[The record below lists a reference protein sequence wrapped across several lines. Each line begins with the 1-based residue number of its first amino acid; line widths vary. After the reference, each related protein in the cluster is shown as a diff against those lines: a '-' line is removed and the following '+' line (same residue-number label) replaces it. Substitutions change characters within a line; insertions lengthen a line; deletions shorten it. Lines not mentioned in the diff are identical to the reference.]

1 MSGDEDR
8 QTEVT
13 VRGWPAVVIILI
25 AIAGGVSY
33 RMHLHRQ
40 LQVDPEARAAIESAV
55 KMRVYRDILRDG
67 KALDQAMQ
75 SGGEAALEEMGN
87 RIASV
92 GVEVRDLA
100 MRGGDEEIVVRAVY
114 VLRTAERTETKTG
127 YFLCSYSMLTGW
139 TCLYEVSVWRWY
151 LELF

>member
-1 MSGDEDR
+1 MENR
-8 QTEVT
+8 RENEFT
-13 VRGWPAVVIILI
+13 VRGWPAIAIILI
-25 AIAGGVSY
+25 AIALWVSY

-40 LQVDPEARAAIESAV
+40 LQVDPQARASIESAV
-55 KMRVYRDILRDG
+55 KMRVYRDILREG
-67 KALDQAMQ
+67 PSLDETAQV
-75 SGGEAALEEMGN
+75 GDKAALEAMGN

-114 VLRTAERTETKTG
+114 DLRTPDRTETKTG

-151 LELF
+151 IELF

>member
-1 MSGDEDR
+1 MEDR
-8 QTEVT
+8 RGNEFT

-25 AIAGGVSY
+25 AAALWVSY

-40 LQVDPEARAAIESAV
+40 LQVDPQARASIESAV
-55 KMRVYRDILRDG
+55 KMRVYREILRDG
-67 KALDQAMQ
+67 PALDETAR
-75 SGGEAALEEMGN
+75 GGDEAALEATGR

-92 GVEVRDLA
+92 GVAVRDLA

-114 VLRTAERTETKTG
+114 ELRTADRTETKTG
-127 YFLCSYSMLTGW
+127 YFLFSYSMLTGW

-151 LELF
+151 IELF